1 MAYQRPVHTG
11 IWTNKKF
18 HDKLNVN
25 DKMLFV
31 YLLTNNHITQLGVY
45 ELPIYIIV
53 GETSLTEKDV
63 KDSLAK
69 LEELNMIKYSEETNE
84 VAIISYNKY
93 SLLVGGKVAQSC
105 FNNIENDVKDK
116 SLLLPVYEKLLSVHN
131 SYEDDDSK
139 KQEKKAIL
147 EYAKRKIKECLEFH
161 GLLDNSDDESNNK
174 IDEKT
179 SEEEIQYDGSDESV
193 IKISKRD
200 MERNPQNSELYE
212 ARIKV
217 SEFRKRLYSL
227 NYDAYTILNELNYYD
242 IANVIL
248 EVDDINHLKRC
259 ADDLENV
266 LNNLDSWQ
274 WTKFDSRIM
283 QY

>member
-18 HDKLNVN
+18 HDKLNIN

-31 YLLTNNHITQLGVY
+31 YLLTNNHVTQLGVY

-69 LEELNMIKYSEETNE
+69 LEKLNMIKYSEETNE

-105 FNNIENDVKDK
+105 FNNIENDIKDK
-116 SLLLPVYEKLLSVHN
+116 TLLIPVYEKLLSVHN

-161 GLLDNSDDESNNK
+161 GLLENNTDELSHNNMN
-174 IDEKT
+174 
-179 SEEEIQYDGSDESV
+179 EEEPVVSNDIEDDLINDLKRAMESDPSNKELYELK
-193 IKISKRD
+193 IKIS
-200 MERNPQNSELYE
+200 EYE
-212 ARIKV
+212 K
-217 SEFRKRLYSL
+217 ELYSL
-227 NYDAYTILNELNYYD
+227 NYNAYEIIGALQYSD
-242 IANVIL
+242 IANQITSVTNVNQL
-248 EVDDINHLKRC
+248 RRC
-259 ADDLENV
+259 VKDLEDV
-266 LNNLDSWQ
+266 LNNLDKWK
-274 WTKFDSRIM
+274 WAKEDLRVP

>member
-1 MAYQRPVHTG
+1 MAYQRPIHTG

-18 HDKLNVN
+18 HDKLSVN

-31 YLLTNNHITQLGVY
+31 YLLTNNHVTQLGVY
-45 ELPIYIIV
+45 ELPSYIIV
-53 GETSLTEKDV
+53 GETNLTENDV

-116 SLLLPVYEKLLSVHN
+116 TLLLPVYEKLLSVHN

-147 EYAKRKIKECLEFH
+147 EYAKKKIKECLERN
-161 GLLDNSDDESNNK
+161 GLLDNNLDKIPQNN
-174 IDEKT
+174 T
-179 SEEEIQYDGSDESV
+179 SEEETITSINNTDDL
-193 IKISKRD
+193 ISKFKRN
-200 MERNPQNSELYE
+200 MESDPSNKELYE
-212 ARIKV
+212 LKIKII
-217 SEFRKRLYSL
+217 EIQTELYHL
-227 NYDAYTILNELNYYD
+227 NYDAYCIINELNYYD
-242 IANVIL
+242 IANQISLVT
-248 EVDDINHLKRC
+248 DINQLRRC
-259 ADDLENV
+259 VKDLEDV
-266 LNNLDSWQ
+266 LNNLDKWKVFYDPSP
-274 WTKFDSRIM
+274 TE
-283 QY
+283 Y

>member
-18 HDKLNVN
+18 HDKLNIN

-31 YLLTNNHITQLGVY
+31 YLLTNNHVTQLGVY

-69 LEELNMIKYSEETNE
+69 LEKLNMIKYSEETNE

-105 FNNIENDVKDK
+105 FNNIENDIKDK
-116 SLLLPVYEKLLSVHN
+116 TLLIPVYEKLLSVHN

-147 EYAKRKIKECLEFH
+147 EYAKRKIKECLESH
-161 GLLDNSDDESNNK
+161 GLLENNTDELSHNNM
-174 IDEKT
+174 D
-179 SEEEIQYDGSDESV
+179 EEEPAVSNDIEDDLINDLKRAMESDPSNKELYELK
-193 IKISKRD
+193 IKIS
-200 MERNPQNSELYE
+200 EYE
-212 ARIKV
+212 K
-217 SEFRKRLYSL
+217 ELYSL
-227 NYDAYTILNELNYYD
+227 NYNAYEIIGALQYSD
-242 IANVIL
+242 IANQITSVTNVNQL
-248 EVDDINHLKRC
+248 RRC
-259 ADDLENV
+259 VKDLEDV
-266 LNNLDSWQ
+266 LNNLDKWK
-274 WTKFDSRIM
+274 WAKEDLRVP